1 MSRSAADATRFT
13 ATGPYAYSKSPMSS
27 PSSSK
32 WSGLK
37 VRSSQPSQPSP
48 GQGAQETAKE
58 KVERLRAQARAN
70 RISKSFS
77 PMDRIVNSGRTW
89 ADRFHRAAVFSL
101 ITASGIAGILTIYSM
116 TSLFMHNRRQRDL
129 FIEKELDRLLDA
141 RKAYVAGTAT
151 QEQLQLLQKEKAADE
166 EKRARDELKKQTMFY
181 KARSWLFDGPGA
193 VKATSSEAE
202 PHVSSSEIPDSK
214 AAQAPVPVTLPSDSR
229 LESESQRNEATDSK
243 GLGSSWTSWGSWGS
257 AGK

>member
-13 ATGPYAYSKSPMSS
+13 ATGPYAYSKSSMSS
-27 PSSSK
+27 PSSTK

-37 VRSSQPSQPSP
+37 VRSSQPSQPSS

-77 PMDRIVNSGRTW
+77 PMDRIVHSGRTW

-101 ITASGIAGILTIYSM
+101 ITASGIAGALTIYSI
-116 TSLFMHNRRQRDL
+116 TSLIMHNRRQRDL
-129 FIEKELDRLLDA
+129 FIEKELNRLLDA

-151 QEQLQLLQKEKAADE
+151 QEQLELLQKEKAADE
-166 EKRARDELKKQTMFY
+166 EKRIRDELKKQTMFY

-193 VKATSSEAE
+193 VNATSSDAA
-202 PHVSSSEIPDSK
+202 PNTQSSEIPDLK
-214 AAQAPVPVTLPSDSR
+214 AAQTSVALPSEPR
-229 LESESQRNEATDSK
+229 ASEGHQAQGSEVASPK
-243 GLGSSWTSWGSWGS
+243 GSSSSWFSWGGS
-257 AGK
+257 AK

>member
-1 MSRSAADATRFT
+1 MSRSASDATRFT
-13 ATGPYAYSKSPMSS
+13 ATGPYAYSKSSMSS
-27 PSSSK
+27 PPSSK

-37 VRSSQPSQPSP
+37 VRSSQPSQSP
-48 GQGAQETAKE
+48 GQGAQETPRE

-70 RISKSFS
+70 RIAKSFS

-101 ITASGIAGILTIYSM
+101 IAASGIAGVLTVYSM
-116 TSLFMHNRRQRDL
+116 TSLIMHNRRQRDL
-129 FIEKELDRLLDA
+129 FIEKELETLLEA

-151 QEQLQLLQKEKAADE
+151 EQQIELLRKEKAADE

-193 VKATSSEAE
+193 VKATSSDAE
-202 PHVSSSEIPDSK
+202 SPAQSSEIPDLN
-214 AAQAPVPVTLPSDSR
+214 AAQAAVPAALPADSHPAG
-229 LESESQRNEATDSK
+229 ESQGSETANSK
-243 GLGSSWTSWGSWGS
+243 ASSSSWSSWTSWGST
-257 AGK
+257 GK